1 MGAPQTNMGSGG
13 GGRGG
18 GGGGGGPSLKLDHR
32 GANISLPMHI
42 IGSLLG
48 GMKGPAP
55 QMAGR
60 LGASQI
66 GQGAPSMGQG
76 APSMGQGAPGM
87 GQGAPGMGGQGFQGL
102 TPQMMQAALI
112 RPPPRFRGSMVG
124 TRPTPIPNMRELPMS
139 PTSHMPKQAGGGQGM
154 QQLMAMAAQGRRP
167 MRGVRYG
174 SHVYLGGDPA
184 SEESWHEVA

>member
-1 MGAPQTNMGSGG
+1 MGAPTTNMGNGGGG
-13 GGRGG
+13 GGR
-18 GGGGGGPSLKLDHR
+18 GGGGGPSLKLDHR

-48 GMKGPAP
+48 GMRGPAP

-60 LGASQI
+60 LGAAQI
-66 GQGAPSMGQG
+66 GQGG
-76 APSMGQGAPGM
+76 
-87 GQGAPGMGGQGFQGL
+87 PGMGGQGFQGL
-102 TPQMMQAALI
+102 TPQMMQAAL
-112 RPPPRFRGSMVG
+112 V
-124 TRPTPIPNMRELPMS
+124 RPTPRAPMGAQQRLPNQYRPQPIPNMRELPMS
-139 PTSHMPKQAGGGQGM
+139 PTSHMPQQAGGGQGM

-184 SEESWHEVA
+184 LEESWHEVA

>member
-1 MGAPQTNMGSGG
+1 MGAPTTNMGNGGGG
-13 GGRGG
+13 GGR
-18 GGGGGGPSLKLDHR
+18 GGGGGPSLKLDHR

-66 GQGAPSMGQG
+66 GQGGPAMG
-76 APSMGQGAPGM
+76 GQGAPGM
-87 GQGAPGMGGQGFQGL
+87 GQGDPGMGGQGFQGM

-112 RPPPRFRGSMVG
+112 RPPPRFRGSMLG
-124 TRPTPIPNMRELPMS
+124 TRPAPIPNMLELPMS
-139 PTSHMPKQAGGGQGM
+139 PRSHMPQQAGGGQGM